1 MKKSFSFLPA
11 MLILAGVCVLTLLN
25 SCKKDD
31 DQPATKSFR
40 LSSVTFSEEEDY
52 FTTTISYN
60 SDNKIAKISETE
72 NGVENYR
79 SEWTWSNNEVTVK
92 DSWLEDGGVWITS
105 DNYQLIIYSG
115 NHVAESRTFTE
126 EDGITEVNTYTWN
139 GDLLTQEAKNYY
151 AADTLSFGY
160 VIKYN
165 YNGKLLTSADYY
177 INEYLTQK
185 QVIEYANGKPVSLKS
200 YNYLNVLEEYS
211 ELVYNGDNIAKI
223 NYYAIN
229 EGVQGD
235 VKCSEERTFDANNCV
250 TQINTSC
257 SGELGNTSHI
267 TYEEATGNL
276 DDLFLTQGSW
286 ITVYLFPNS
295 MPSQFVYKKKK

>member
-31 DQPATKSFR
+31 DQPATKGFR
-40 LSSVTFSEEEDY
+40 IASVIFSEEGDN
-52 FTTTISYN
+52 FSTTISYN

-72 NGVENYR
+72 NGEEMYK

-92 DSWLEDGGVWITS
+92 DSYLEDGGEWITS
-105 DNYQLIIYSG
+105 GNYQKIIYSG
-115 NHVAESRTFTE
+115 NHVAESRIYAAG
-126 EDGITEVNTYTWN
+126 DSIAVINTYTWN

-151 AADTLSFGY
+151 IADTLSFGY

-185 QVIEYANGKPVSLKS
+185 QVIEYTDGKPVSLKS
-200 YNYLNVLEEYS
+200 YNYLNVLEECS
-211 ELVYNGDNIAKI
+211 ELVYNGNNIAKI
-223 NYYAIN
+223 NYYAVN

-235 VKCSEERTFDANNCV
+235 VKCSEERTLDANNCV

-257 SGELGNTSHI
+257 SGELGRTSQI
-267 TYEEATGNL
+267 TYEEATGNFN
-276 DDLFLTQGSW
+276 DLILTQGSW
-286 ITVYLFPNS
+286 ITVYLFPNT
-295 MPSQFVYKKKK
+295 MPSGFIYKKKK